1 MAVRLRRRHGL
12 IAAGLAVLLIAGVAF
27 WVAARPDGFR
37 TEDRMLTV
45 QTGPAGN
52 ERVRLDTR
60 LYVPDAATSRAKA
73 PAVLLAH
80 GFGGTKDSVRDDAED
95 LAGRGYVV
103 LTWTAQGFGRS
114 TGTIHLNSPDYEVT
128 DARRLLDW
136 LATRPEVQLDG
147 ADDPRVGV
155 AGGSYGGGLALL
167 LAGYDQRVDAI
178 VPQITWNDLD
188 RALFPGGVFKR
199 AWAGSLFTAGLAPG
213 PGATP
218 QCGRF
223 APDVCRTYLQS
234 AATGRSDAQTKALLT
249 RSSPRTVLDRIEA
262 PTLLVQGLAD
272 SLFPLD
278 EADANARGIAATGT
292 PVQVAWFSGGHDGG
306 QGSTA
311 DQDRLKYLTI
321 TWFDHYL
328 KGIGPSSTD
337 FTFSRVNGY
346 DYRTSSVR
354 TTALSSARYPGLE
367 GNTEP
372 RSLQLTGRPSPIA
385 NPPNGVPAPLTNFPS
400 LGAFAQ
406 ASEAAGALADIPG
419 QFVRYESPTLDE
431 ATDIAGAATV
441 QLLAASP
448 TKEAV
453 LFVKL
458 YDVGSNGSQTLL
470 GGQVAPIR
478 LTGLPTSLDQ
488 AKPVTVQLPGIVHRW
503 SAGHRI
509 RVTIATADQAY
520 ASPPAPTTYV
530 VGLAEGRLTLPQVTA
545 NPIAT
550 ASAVWPW
557 ILAAVLLAIALGVAL
572 AWLVART
579 RTRRRTRTIETEAT
593 DIPLV
598 IRGLA
603 KTYTDGFQ
611 ALKGIDFEV
620 GRGQVVGL
628 LGPNGAGKTTCLR
641 ILLGLIRPTAGEV
654 LIFGNPLTPSSD
666 VLNRLG
672 ALVEGPGFLPHLSG
686 RKNLELY
693 WRATG
698 RPKAEARLDEVL
710 EIAALGSALERK
722 VKTYSHGMKQRLAVA
737 QAMLGMPELLV
748 LDEPTDGL
756 DPPQIA
762 EMRRVLKG
770 YAANGRAVLVS
781 SHLLAEVEQA
791 CTHVVV
797 LDRGRR
803 VAAGSVGEIV
813 GTSNGQRLEDVF
825 LSLIGGEA
833 R

>member
-27 WVAARPDGFR
+27 WIVTRPDGFR

-60 LYVPDAATSRAKA
+60 LFVPDAATSRDKA

-114 TGTIHLNSPDYEVT
+114 TGSIHLNSPDYEVN

-136 LATRPEVQLDG
+136 LATRPEVQLDS

-234 AATGRSDAQTKALLT
+234 ATTGRSDAQTKALLT
-249 RSSPRTVLDRIEA
+249 RSSPETVLDRIEA

-272 SLFPLD
+272 SLFPLA

-306 QGSTA
+306 PGSTA

-328 KGIGPSSTD
+328 KGIGNTSTD

-354 TTALSSARYPGLE
+354 TTALSSDRYPGLE

-372 RSLQLTGRPSPIA
+372 RSLQLTGRPSPAA
-385 NPPNGVPAPLTNFPS
+385 NPPNGVPAPLTNLPS
-400 LGAFAQ
+400 LGA
-406 ASEAAGALADIPG
+406 
-419 QFVRYESPTLDE
+419 
-431 ATDIAGAATV
+431 
-441 QLLAASP
+441 
-448 TKEAV
+448 
-453 LFVKL
+453 
-458 YDVGSNGSQTLL
+458 
-470 GGQVAPIR
+470 
-478 LTGLPTSLDQ
+478 
-488 AKPVTVQLPGIVHRW
+488 
-503 SAGHRI
+503 
-509 RVTIATADQAY
+509 
-520 ASPPAPTTYV
+520 
-530 VGLAEGRLTLPQVTA
+530 
-545 NPIAT
+545 
-550 ASAVWPW
+550 
-557 ILAAVLLAIALGVAL
+557 
-572 AWLVART
+572 
-579 RTRRRTRTIETEAT
+579 
-593 DIPLV
+593 
-598 IRGLA
+598 
-603 KTYTDGFQ
+603 
-611 ALKGIDFEV
+611 
-620 GRGQVVGL
+620 
-628 LGPNGAGKTTCLR
+628 
-641 ILLGLIRPTAGEV
+641 
-654 LIFGNPLTPSSD
+654 
-666 VLNRLG
+666 
-672 ALVEGPGFLPHLSG
+672 
-686 RKNLELY
+686 
-693 WRATG
+693 
-698 RPKAEARLDEVL
+698 
-710 EIAALGSALERK
+710 
-722 VKTYSHGMKQRLAVA
+722 
-737 QAMLGMPELLV
+737 
-748 LDEPTDGL
+748 
-756 DPPQIA
+756 
-762 EMRRVLKG
+762 
-770 YAANGRAVLVS
+770 
-781 SHLLAEVEQA
+781 
-791 CTHVVV
+791 
-797 LDRGRR
+797 
-803 VAAGSVGEIV
+803 
-813 GTSNGQRLEDVF
+813 
-825 LSLIGGEA
+825 
-833 R
+833 